1 MTNFP
6 NDDSENDRE
15 DSVSTSYPES
25 PVPSD
30 AHLEEDELP
39 FTAFGQFG
47 PNSMDLRVFD
57 QGIYWVNAQG
67 VPFLLEEMSRDYLLN
82 VMNHLFNSVDFMY
95 VSVMKKYAVELMIA
109 AQKSTTGKLPPNHPA
124 VAAAMSIQAK
134 SPGEWLNSTPLVRR
148 LSELLGW

>member
-6 NDDSENDRE
+6 NDDSNKDRE
-15 DSVSTSYPES
+15 DNVSTSYPES

-30 AHLEEDELP
+30 AYLEEDELP

-47 PNSMDLRVFD
+47 PNAMDLRVFE
-57 QGIYWVNAQG
+57 QGKYWVNAQG

-82 VMNHLFNSVDFMY
+82 VMNHLFNSVDSMY
-95 VSVMKKYAVELMIA
+95 VSILQKYAIDLMIA
-109 AQKSTTGKLPPNHPA
+109 ADSSETGKLPPNHPA
-124 VAAAMSIQAK
+124 VAAALSIHEK
-134 SPGEWLNSTPLVRR
+134 KPVEWLNETVLVKR